1 MSLFPYLANSAPYF
15 GCRLEYDRGV
25 TMPGASKAAKA
36 AKGAKGANYVGD
48 LDEAADVG

>member
-25 TMPGASKAAKA
+25 TMPGASKAAK
-36 AKGAKGANYVGD
+36 GAKGANYVGD